1 MITMEKI
8 NDEYID
14 FGQLPE
20 DIQEAVGL
28 KHITIVMKYSLA
40 KEIEVGEKGTYLKKN
55 DIDYASTGD
64 LFFGGFVEYPHQVR
78 NGGGNMLLLVQSF
91 PAYKTSNG
99 MSVKEK
105 CYAMRIA
112 PISNEN
118 YYEVIDF
125 ETHYNL
131 YRNDQILWK
140 K

>member
-1 MITMEKI
+1 MGKI